1 GDSAPSPAIIV
12 ERSLFIGRL
21 LFAFQKYSRNIPVIL
36 GSPRLWLN
44 ESMAAISGK
53 VSPPLKY
60 SGGTFDSLASENY
73 GKQNDYLS

>member
-1 GDSAPSPAIIV
+1 MSAILT
-12 ERSLFIGRL
+12 ELKNELESLYAALGRGN
-21 LFAFQKYSRNIPVIL
+21 KYSRNIPVIL